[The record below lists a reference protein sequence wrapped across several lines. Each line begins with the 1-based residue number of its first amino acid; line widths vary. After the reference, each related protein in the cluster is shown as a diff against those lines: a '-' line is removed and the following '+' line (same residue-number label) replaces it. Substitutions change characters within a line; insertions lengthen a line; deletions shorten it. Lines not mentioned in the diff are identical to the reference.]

1 MRGPGTNSSLSS
13 NVSIPVCSNVN
24 DLASRAVIDDS
35 LDPDK
40 AGDFQLRQ
48 DNYVRPYFPPL
59 SSDWKP
65 PAPFSEALYAIP
77 VSSTT
82 IDHADKCV
90 ASSSSSP
97 LLDCVLKAEMVAN
110 ESIKSS
116 TGTPTESKTVK
127 LNKQTSGIFQ
137 KRLPEK
143 YDDPSM
149 FTIPIRIGRFRIRK
163 ALLDLEIGRASCRE
177 RVYVLV

>member
-1 MRGPGTNSSLSS
+1 M
-13 NVSIPVCSNVN
+13 
-24 DLASRAVIDDS
+24 ASRAHNDDC

-65 PAPFSEALYAIP
+65 PEPFPEALYAIP

-90 ASSSSSP
+90 ASSSLSP
-97 LLDCVLKAEMVAN
+97 ILDCVLKAETVAN
-110 ESIKSS
+110 DSIKSS
-116 TGTPTESKTVK
+116 TGTPTESKTVT
-127 LNKQTSGIFQ
+127 LNAKTSGIF
-137 KRLPEK
+137 
-143 YDDPSM
+143 
-149 FTIPIRIGRFRIRK
+149 
-163 ALLDLEIGRASCRE
+163 
-177 RVYVLV
+177 

>member
-1 MRGPGTNSSLSS
+1 MLKRPSARWSAPDRASGDQTARAILGPSNNSSLSS

-24 DLASRAVIDDS
+24 NLASRAVVDDS

-40 AGDFQLRQ
+40 AGDFRLRQ

-65 PAPFSEALYAIP
+65 PAPFPEYLYAIP

-97 LLDCVLKAEMVAN
+97 ILDCVPTVDKVTN
-110 ESIKSS
+110 DSIKSS
-116 TGTPTESKTVK
+116 TGTPTESKTVT
-127 LNKQTSGIFQ
+127 LNAKNSGIF
-137 KRLPEK
+137 
-143 YDDPSM
+143 
-149 FTIPIRIGRFRIRK
+149 
-163 ALLDLEIGRASCRE
+163 
-177 RVYVLV
+177 